1 MNRRSD
7 SRLLDSDFR
16 NQWISEAAY
25 FQSEARNFSPGRALD
40 DWLTAEN
47 FFVHTLLKRHTL
59 YKFDCELQH
68 LHSQVSHMARLEQ
81 HQLLRV
87 LQALTEKNVKAA
99 NHVISRDHA
108 IDAHEVN
115 LDEQV
120 LQILCLE
127 HPVANDLR
135 VVLSTAK
142 IGYKLEKMGDE
153 LVEVAQAAVALFGN
167 ESTIFDSEMLD
178 SVLMLGKQLSVL
190 FGNLMDALENGD
202 LVDIEIL
209 RQHFQNC
216 QTIQRECI
224 ARLTQNIE
232 MLPGNISLLIMMK
245 NFEACGEYC
254 LYIAK
259 YLNHINEML
268 P

>member
-7 SRLLDSDFR
+7 SRLLDGDFR

-25 FQSEARNFSPGRALD
+25 FQSESRSFNPGRALD
-40 DWLTAEN
+40 DWLSAEN
-47 FFVHTLLKRHTL
+47 FFVHTLLTRHTL
-59 YKFDCELQH
+59 YKFDSELQH
-68 LHSQVSHMARLEQ
+68 LHSQVLHIARLEQ
-81 HQLLRV
+81 HQLRMV
-87 LQALTEKNVKAA
+87 LQALTEKNLEAA
-99 NHVISRDHA
+99 NHVISQHQA
-108 IDAHEVN
+108 IDAHEVE
-115 LDEQV
+115 LDKQV

-153 LVEVAQAAVALFGN
+153 LVEVAQTAVALFGN
-167 ESTIFDSEMLD
+167 ESPVFDSETLD

-190 FGNLMDALENGD
+190 FGNVIDALENEY

-209 RQHFQNC
+209 RQHFQDC

-224 ARLTQNIE
+224 ARLTQDIE
-232 MLPGNISLLIMMK
+232 MLPGNINFVIIMK
-245 NFEACGEYC
+245 SFEACGEYC

>member
-7 SRLLDSDFR
+7 SRLLDNDFR

-59 YKFDCELQH
+59 YKFDCELQN
-68 LHSQVSHMARLEQ
+68 LHSQVLHMARLEQ

-87 LQALTEKNVKAA
+87 LQALTEKNVEAA
-99 NHVISRDHA
+99 NHVISQDQA
-108 IDAHEVN
+108 IDAHEVD
-115 LDEQV
+115 LDQQV

-153 LVEVAQAAVALFGN
+153 LVEVAQTAVALFGN
-167 ESTIFDSEMLD
+167 ESPVFDSETLD

-190 FGNLMDALENGD
+190 LENLIDALENGD
-202 LVDIEIL
+202 LVDIEVL
-209 RQHFQNC
+209 RQLFQDC
-216 QTIQRECI
+216 QTIQRESI
-224 ARLTQNIE
+224 ASLPQDMG
-232 MLPGNISLLIMMK
+232 MLPGNINLVIIMK
-245 NFEACGEYC
+245 SFEACGEYC

-259 YLNHINEML
+259 YLNQINEML